1 MDKKY
6 QPRISDAERRRREE
20 AVDYAR
26 SSVGLEGFQ
35 LSEADEK
42 RARRFVNGEI
52 DLTEFVICR
61 DGAVQEP

>member
-1 MDKKY
+1 MDKNHHP
-6 QPRISDAERRRREE
+6 QISDAERRRREE
-20 AVDYAR
+20 AVNYAR

-42 RARRFVNGEI
+42 RARRFINGEI